1 MLLLFSP
8 HLHFTCFYLPSINTT
23 STWSFSVQKGTVLFR
38 RPPGSTGLSQLSP
51 SFPGSKSGREQKT
64 HRLPSQVHPSPM
76 RSCTVNRSAEDPSPE
91 IHIVHASLV
100 SCQGFWQERD
110 YECHAKKKKKKPEI
124 VLLGIAGWDSMP
136 GQHSILPGPTGSE
149 KKCSGRNHIALPE
162 WWSLRYHRKRCIKQ
176 HM

>member
-1 MLLLFSP
+1 MLLLFCP

-110 YECHAKKKKKKPEI
+110 YECHAKKKKKAWNSFIRHSWLRQHARTAQHTPRPNRLWKE
-124 VLLGIAGWDSMP
+124 VLWTKSHCTTWMVVLT
-136 GQHSILPGPTGSE
+136 LP
-149 KKCSGRNHIALPE
+149 
-162 WWSLRYHRKRCIKQ
+162 
-176 HM
+176 